1 MKAKQNFKQ
10 EPKDEDKFHSKGR
23 KGHKERFYCLT
34 FVAFAAFAVKYLSVN
49 SVSLW

>member
-1 MKAKQNFKQ
+1 MKAKQ
-10 EPKDEDKFHSKGR
+10 EPEDEDKFHSKGR

-34 FVAFAAFAVKYLSVN
+34 FVAFAVKYLSVN

>member
-1 MKAKQNFKQ
+1 MKAKQ

-23 KGHKERFYCLT
+23 KGHKGKTIESL